1 MISKLDKNTDRLARH
16 ARVRKKIGG
25 TAERPRFDVYRSNM
39 HIYVQVID
47 DVAGKTL
54 AAAST
59 VEKEIGKMVEGKS
72 KTEAAKIVGA
82 EAAKRAIAAGIT
94 EVVFDRGGYI
104 YTGRVAA
111 VADGARGDISAKKV
125 FLRSLMNR
133 TNPKIRICER
143 LLKKLKSQDCRIKKA
158 SLTLNKQ
165 PVPI

>member
-111 VADGARGDISAKKV
+111 IADGAREAG
-125 FLRSLMNR
+125 
-133 TNPKIRICER
+133 
-143 LLKKLKSQDCRIKKA
+143 LKF
-158 SLTLNKQ
+158 
-165 PVPI
+165 

>member
-111 VADGARGDISAKKV
+111 VADGAREAGLKV
-125 FLRSLMNR
+125 
-133 TNPKIRICER
+133 
-143 LLKKLKSQDCRIKKA
+143 
-158 SLTLNKQ
+158 
-165 PVPI
+165 

>member
-104 YTGRVAA
+104 YTGRVEA
-111 VADGARGDISAKKV
+111 VADGAREAG
-125 FLRSLMNR
+125 
-133 TNPKIRICER
+133 
-143 LLKKLKSQDCRIKKA
+143 LKF
-158 SLTLNKQ
+158 
-165 PVPI
+165 

>member
-25 TAERPRFDVYRSNM
+25 TAERPRFDVYRRNM

-111 VADGARGDISAKKV
+111 VADGAREAG
-125 FLRSLMNR
+125 
-133 TNPKIRICER
+133 
-143 LLKKLKSQDCRIKKA
+143 LKF
-158 SLTLNKQ
+158 
-165 PVPI
+165 

>member
-111 VADGARGDISAKKV
+111 VAEGAREAG
-125 FLRSLMNR
+125 
-133 TNPKIRICER
+133 
-143 LLKKLKSQDCRIKKA
+143 LKF
-158 SLTLNKQ
+158 
-165 PVPI
+165 

>member
-16 ARVRKKIGG
+16 AKVRKKIGG

-111 VADGARGDISAKKV
+111 VADGAREAG
-125 FLRSLMNR
+125 
-133 TNPKIRICER
+133 
-143 LLKKLKSQDCRIKKA
+143 LKF
-158 SLTLNKQ
+158 
-165 PVPI
+165 